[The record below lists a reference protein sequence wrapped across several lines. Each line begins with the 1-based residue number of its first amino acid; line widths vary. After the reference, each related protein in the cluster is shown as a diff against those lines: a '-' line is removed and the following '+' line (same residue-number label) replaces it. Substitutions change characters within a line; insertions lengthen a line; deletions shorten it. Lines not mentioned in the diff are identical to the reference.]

1 MAARVTQIVTTTI
14 YTTSPQARMSTF
26 AVEVIR
32 SVADSAYV
40 PPATAGTIVI
50 VAGG

>member
-1 MAARVTQIVTTTI
+1 MAARVTQIVATTI
-14 YTTSPQARMSTF
+14 FTTSPEARASSI

-32 SVADSAYV
+32 SVADNTYV
-40 PPATAGTIVI
+40 PPATGTVLI